1 MNVED
6 INALSDANFDLE
18 QHILRC
24 WNITTDLEEIL
35 EDWQSG
41 IMSEEESMQAI
52 DAYVKVYNNRFDRT
66 FRNYETVC
74 HGLHSLRAIVLD
86 KLSQESVVFT
96 QQKSG
101 KKSSKKVAKTV
112 DNK

>member
-6 INALSDANFDLE
+6 IKELSDANFDLE

-41 IMSEEESMQAI
+41 VMSEEEAMQAM
-52 DAYVKVYNNRFDRT
+52 DAYIKIYNNRFDRT

-74 HGLHSLRAIVLD
+74 RGLHSLRTIVLD
-86 KLSQESVVFT
+86 KLSQESVVST

-101 KKSSKKVAKTV
+101 EKSSKKVAKKV
-112 DNK
+112 DK